1 VEIDINLLCELFRY
15 RWDAPI
21 LAELRRSEGCKYV
34 TLRHRLSVAD
44 VPMRQALD
52 FLILKGWVMRNPGY
66 GHPSRPEYVL
76 TDSGALL
83 ADRCDATLQ
92 ALNRLGVEQIGLN
105 RWSLPILCQLT
116 FGPARFSELQRS
128 ISTVSPRSLTQSL
141 RSLID
146 HGLAARSVSVDMP
159 VVVAYSLTDD
169 GHNIAS
175 IWQ

>member
-1 VEIDINLLCELFRY
+1 MEIDINLLCELFRY

-76 TDSGALL
+76 TDSGTLL

-92 ALNRLGVEQIGLN
+92 ALNQLGVEQIGLN
-105 RWSLPILCQLT
+105 RWTMPVLFQLAA
-116 FGPARFSELQRS
+116 GPSKFSELRNRTCS
-128 ISTVSPRSLTQSL
+128 ISPRALTQSL
-141 RSLID
+141 RELVD
-146 HGLAARSVSVDMP
+146 HDLVARIVAAEMP
-159 VVVAYSLTDD
+159 VVITYSLTA
-169 GHNIAS
+169 GGERLAG
-175 IWQ
+175 IWR